1 MRTSRVVG
9 SALSALLLTA
19 SACASSGAVAVLQR
33 SGTSEPAA
41 AHVDARTLRDSAA
54 AQQIADARGPDI
66 AINASYETF
75 GGMRRVQSWFRADQ
89 DAYVVIGHLGEDGV
103 VRIVFPQPGDDGFV
117 RGGHTYYLPRIFAGF
132 LDSYRSRFAV
142 NRGYVGL
149 SPARRESYD
158 GGMGYLFAIASWRPM
173 QTADMQDAG
182 GWATW
187 ELSDDEYFRDPRPA
201 IHELASLLAGEN
213 REAYT
218 VKFARYFG
226 TASYAMLASFNL
238 GYNAFWPYSSSFAAS
253 WCSGYEPLGYFFG
266 MPYFP
271 WARSALLYS
280 GLGYGYDAG
289 QNCYRSTFG
298 TPIYQTATQPFLPT
312 TPTAKPVWS
321 APTNPAVKRPPETN
335 GEALQS
341 RIAAPTKS
349 AGDVT
354 AQYRQRGLFM
364 ADNDAT
370 GPTGRRG
377 GKRAMDSDAM
387 VRAGRPS
394 IQDMVN
400 HGATDGRRGGNGRAG
415 PMSTPRTWSRP
426 GNAGSPR
433 YAPRPSMPSG
443 SSEPSSGVGSSAP
456 STPAAPVG
464 AAHTSGS
471 SGSEPM
477 ASPRGSKPPQR

>member
-1 MRTSRVVG
+1 MRRPRVVG
-9 SALSALLLTA
+9 SVLSTLLLTA
-19 SACASSGAVAVLQR
+19 SACATAGSAASLQPTG
-33 SGTSEPAA
+33 SNEPTSDR
-41 AHVDARTLRDSAA
+41 VDARTVRDSAV
-54 AQQIADARGPDI
+54 AQQIADARGPAV
-66 AINASYETF
+66 AIHASYETF

-89 DAYVVIGHLGEDGV
+89 DAYVIVGHLGEDGV

-117 RGGHTYYLPRIFAGF
+117 TGGHTYYLPRIFAGF
-132 LDSYRSRFAV
+132 LDSYRSRFAM
-142 NRGYVGL
+142 NRGYAGL
-149 SPARRESYD
+149 SPARNASYD

-173 QTADMQDAG
+173 HTEKMQDAG

-201 IHELASLLAGEN
+201 IYELASLLAGEN

-218 VKFARYFG
+218 VQFARYFG
-226 TASYAMLASFNL
+226 TASYATLASFNL
-238 GYNAFWPYSSSFAAS
+238 GYNAFWPYGSSFAAG
-253 WCSGYEPLGYFFG
+253 WCSGFEPIGYFFG
-266 MPYFP
+266 LPYFP
-271 WARSALLYS
+271 WARSGMLYS
-280 GLGYGYDAG
+280 GLGYTYDAG
-289 QNCYRSTFG
+289 LNCYRGTFG

-321 APTNPAVKRPPETN
+321 APTNPGVKRPPDAT

-364 ADNDAT
+364 ADNDAR
-370 GPTGRRG
+370 PT
-377 GKRAMDSDAM
+377 
-387 VRAGRPS
+387 
-394 IQDMVN
+394 
-400 HGATDGRRGGNGRAG
+400 
-415 PMSTPRTWSRP
+415 TPRTRTFGGNNLGGERPGHGVNRPMSMPPANDARRDDGGRTRPTPTPRAWSRP
-426 GNAGSPR
+426 GSAGSPG
-433 YAPRPSMPSG
+433 YDPRPSMPSG
-443 SSEPSSGVGSSAP
+443 SREPSSAGSSG
-456 STPAAPVG
+456 AAPIPSAPTG